1 MSRATCTAKKVLNK
15 QLTEG
20 THLADNPSAEMTTN
34 DVFGST
40 DVADVQQIAP
50 GVFFQMPAWN
60 TGASAHS
67 WQATASSG
75 ADFGYKG
82 MLYAGEVMAT
92 ATIKLLE
99 DQSIIA
105 AAKQEFL
112 QKKEGKT
119 YVCPIDETVEIPQN
133 T

>member
-1 MSRATCTAKKVLNK
+1 MC
-15 QLTEG
+15 
-20 THLADNPSAEMTTN
+20 
-34 DVFGST
+34 
-40 DVADVQQIAP
+40 QQIAP

-105 AAKQEFL
+105 AAQTGVFTEKRRENI
-112 QKKEGKT
+112 
-119 YVCPIDETVEIPQN
+119 CMRPIDETVEIPQN